1 MFDHIKAVLFDLDG
15 TLIDSAPD
23 LAFAANKMRTDRH
36 LDPLPLKDFRPMT
49 GTGARGMLN
58 VAFGMV
64 IEDAD
69 FDVYKNEFFS
79 NYEACMTAHTHPF
92 SEVPGL
98 IEKIVHAKI
107 PWGVVTNKSRRFA
120 LPLIQSI
127 PLFNS
132 AGAIVCG
139 DSTPYSK
146 PHPEPLLEAAR
157 QLNIE
162 PGLCLYVGDDER
174 DVIAGRSAG
183 MSVVAAAY
191 GYLGVGKCVKDWNA
205 DAQIATPK
213 SLLLLLNLPQMD

>member
-1 MFDHIKAVLFDLDG
+1 M
-15 TLIDSAPD
+15 
-23 LAFAANKMRTDRH
+23 
-36 LDPLPLKDFRPMT
+36 
-49 GTGARGMLN
+49 
-58 VAFGMV
+58 
-64 IEDAD
+64 
-69 FDVYKNEFFS
+69 
-79 NYEACMTAHTHPF
+79 
-92 SEVPGL
+92 
-98 IEKIVHAKI
+98 
-107 PWGVVTNKSRRFA
+107 
-120 LPLIQSI
+120 

-139 DSTPYSK
+139 DSTHFSK